1 MSTSRLINQCGSCG
15 SRELKS
21 ILWLGYVQPACS
33 MPKVGETAKEETHY
47 PLELL
52 QCEKCSLVQLSCIVD
67 PEVIFHP
74 EYPYSSANTKAL
86 RENFAEL
93 ASEIRQTVK
102 LGREDL
108 VVDIGSNDGTL
119 LGNFTKTC
127 LVRGYEPTRQ
137 AETANSLGIHTVQ
150 RFFGS
155 TAYVVPGKAKVITAC
170 NVLAH
175 VENVHDVLD
184 GVAGLLAD
192 DGIFVTENHYLGS
205 LVDGLQW
212 DTIYHEHLRYYSLF
226 SLMGLLEGHGLWV
239 FRADHIASH
248 GGSFRVWASK
258 DRSRAMP
265 VAPWFEYIDIRGL
278 ASRVAES
285 KRSILKMLGEAEG
298 RTVAVGAAARGATL
312 LNYCGIDVDMVEA
325 VVEVKDSDKI
335 GHYMPGT
342 RISVVDEAMLYEEQ
356 PENLLILPWQ
366 LAGDLVPKFAEK
378 GYRGKVILPLGM
390 PGGYAAG
397 RWDIRTFKHPVTRE
411 YLVSV

>member
-1 MSTSRLINQCGSCG
+1 MPTSHLVNKCGSCG
-15 SRELKS
+15 SRELTS
-21 ILWLGYVQPACS
+21 ILWLGYMQPACS
-33 MPKVGETAKEETHY
+33 MPKIGEPAKEETHY

-52 QCEKCSLVQLSCIVD
+52 QCQKCSLVQLSCIVD
-67 PEVIFHP
+67 PKVIFHP
-74 EYPYSSANTKAL
+74 EYPYSSGNTKAL

-205 LVDGLQW
+205 LIDGLQW
-212 DTIYHEHLRYYSLF
+212 DSIYHEHLRYYSLK
-226 SLMGLLEGHGLWV
+226 SLRILLGMHGLNV
-239 FRADHIASH
+239 FRADLIPSH
-248 GGSFRVWASK
+248 GGSFRVFA
-258 DRSRAMP
+258 RRGNTVMP
-265 VAPWFEYIDIRGL
+265 VGISEPEAFQFDRFS
-278 ASRVAES
+278 SRVAES
-285 KRSILKMLGEAEG
+285 KRSILNMLA
-298 RTVAVGAAARGATL
+298 RTDARIVAVGAAARGATL
-312 LNYCGIDVDMVEA
+312 LNYCGIDVEMVEV
-325 VVEVKDSDKI
+325 VVEVKGSDKI

-342 RISVVDEAMLYEEQ
+342 RIPVVAEAMLYEEQ